1 MTDERNFDRLAR
13 AWLELGP
20 DEAPDRAIAAVL
32 QAADT
37 MPQARRPFRRPIWRS
52 IPMSRLPIFATVVA
66 ILVVVV
72 GGGFFLSRSNGP
84 ASIGASPSPG
94 PTSAPSPAASPS
106 AKAQIP
112 ASIQYMWIGPKRT
125 IAGMPSNDRYR
136 FMLTDLLLDFP
147 DDLLVGGWFTSLAS
161 APAPGQLRFVATS
174 SSTGC
179 HNGDAGTYAWTL
191 SPGGVRLSLA
201 KVSDACAPRGE
212 ALAGD
217 WIRVACKDT
226 TDGCFGDLEAGT
238 FPSQYLD
245 PRVYVGD
252 SWKPN
257 LGAVTYTVPAGWSN
271 SSDWPG
277 TFTLTPTTDYGIG
290 PSGTFHDIDVYR
302 TPAANA
308 QNAAC
313 SNQEQ
318 TSVKQTVDGLVAW
331 VRSRPSLVV
340 TAPTAVTIDGHPG
353 QWVDIKIAPNWT
365 AKCPDT
371 PGPAAVFLTEAGA
384 GKDGYSWGIAPGELE
399 RVFFL
404 DLGGGDVVLVGIDST
419 HADRWDQLVAQAMPI
434 IQTLKFK

>member
-37 MPQARRPFRRPIWRS
+37 MPQARRPLRMPLWRS
-52 IPMSRLPIFATVVA
+52 FTMSRTPILAAVVA

-72 GGGFFLSRSNGP
+72 GGGLFLNRSNGP
-84 ASIGASPSPG
+84 SGIGGPSASPTAA
-94 PTSAPSPAASPS
+94 PTTPPSASTTSIPAALT
-106 AKAQIP
+106 
-112 ASIQYMWIGPKRT
+112 YTWIGPKRV
-125 IAGMPSNDRYR
+125 IPGMPTPDRYR
-136 FMLTDLLLDFP
+136 FELSAPALDFP
-147 DDLLVGGWFTSLAS
+147 NDNYTQSVLAS
-161 APAPGQLRFVATS
+161 VPSAPVPGELDLMTS
-174 SSTGC
+174 DYTAGCTTGEEGRY
-179 HNGDAGTYAWTL
+179 HWSL
-191 SPGGVRLSLA
+191 SPGGVRLTLTTI
-201 KVSDACAPRGE
+201 SDACATRAA

-217 WIRVACKDT
+217 WTRVACKDT

-238 FPSQYLD
+238 FQSQYID
-245 PRVYVGD
+245 PKVRAGD
-252 SWKPN
+252 PWHPN
-257 LGAVTYTVPAGWSN
+257 FGAVTYTVPAAWSN

-277 TFTLTPTTDYGIG
+277 TFTLTPTVDYGTNA
-290 PSGTFHDIDVYR
+290 PGTFHDVDIYR
-302 TPAANA
+302 TPAATA

-318 TSVKQTVDGLVAW
+318 TSVKQTVAGLVAW

-399 RVFFL
+399 RVIFL
-404 DLGGGDVVLVGIDST
+404 DLGGDDVVLVGIDST